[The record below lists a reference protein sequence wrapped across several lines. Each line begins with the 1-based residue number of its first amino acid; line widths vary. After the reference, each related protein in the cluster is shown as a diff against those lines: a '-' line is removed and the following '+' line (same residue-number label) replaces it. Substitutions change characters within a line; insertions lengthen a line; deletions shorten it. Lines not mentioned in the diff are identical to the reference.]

1 MWFVG
6 LLGVAVVLQAQDPP
20 ALPLTLR
27 KSLEI
32 ALATDG
38 NARVEMAQEGILQA
52 EARKN
57 QARAALLPHV
67 DGSVSYQSLT
77 RNLRAFGIEFPAIPG
92 LAFSTFAG
100 PFTIFDA
107 RANATQSLVD
117 LGSVRRYQA
126 AKAATEVSKLDRD
139 HTRLQVMDFVARAYL
154 GALRAEAHLES
165 AKANLEL
172 AQAIERLSDSQRKAG
187 TGTRIEVTRAQVQ
200 VAAEKGRLIVA
211 EAERNRTHLQL
222 LRAMDLKLEARL
234 ELTDRLQYSAP
245 QPISL
250 ELATEMALERRADYR
265 AQRQREQAARMT
277 YQSVSME
284 RVPTVALFA
293 DYGAIG
299 GGINDSRATR
309 TVGVSM
315 RVPIFDGGRREA
327 RRAESGS
334 QLRLEAIRTRDL
346 RQQLDLELRVA
357 FDSLRSAEAQVQ
369 SATEGLDLAQREL
382 EQAERRYKA
391 GVANSLEITD
401 AQTRLTRA
409 RETRVNALFAHNLA
423 RLDLGTALGAVERY
437 LP

>member
-1 MWFVG
+1 MRFLG
-6 LLGVAVVLQAQDPP
+6 LMVLPVLLQAQEP

-27 KSLEI
+27 RSLEI
-32 ALATDG
+32 ALAPDG
-38 NARVEMAQEGILQA
+38 NARIELAREAIAQS

-67 DGSVSYQSLT
+67 DGAVSYQSLT
-77 RNLRAFGIEFPAIPG
+77 RNLRAFGIEFPTIPG

-100 PFTIFDA
+100 PFTIFDM
-107 RANATQSLVD
+107 RANATQSVFD
-117 LGSVRRYQA
+117 LSTIRRY
-126 AKAATEVSKLDRD
+126 KAARSATEGARLERD
-139 HTRLQVMDFVARAYL
+139 YTKQVVTDQVARAYL
-154 GALRAEAHLES
+154 AALRAEAHLES
-165 AKANLEL
+165 ARANLQL
-172 AQAIERLSDSQRKAG
+172 AEAIQGLAESQRKAG
-187 TGTRIEVTRAQVQ
+187 TGTRIEVTRAGVQ
-200 VAAEKGRLIVA
+200 VAAEKGRLTMA
-211 EAERNRTHLQL
+211 EEDRNRAHLQL
-222 LRAMDLKLEARL
+222 LRAMDLKLETLL
-234 ELTDRLQYSAP
+234 ELTDKLQYSAP
-245 QPISL
+245 APLSL
-250 ELATEMALERRADYR
+250 EQAKEMAIKERADYQ
-265 AQRQREQAARMT
+265 AQRQREHTAQLS

-284 RVPTVALFA
+284 RLPTVAAFA

-309 TVGVSM
+309 TVGVSV
-315 RVPIFDGGRREA
+315 RIPVFDGGRREA

-334 QLRLEAIRTRDL
+334 QLRVEEIRTRDL
-346 RQQLDLELRVA
+346 RQQLELEVRLA